1 MRRWFLSY
9 NTQDFELAQS
19 LETELARKDADASIF
34 FAPKSMRPGA
44 YWLPTLA
51 NDIAEATA
59 FVLLVGEK
67 GLGPW
72 QAIEYYEAY
81 SRRVKEPGFPL
92 ILLLLDRAGVSAPG
106 LPFLRQLH
114 WIVTAEPA
122 SATSVARLIDAAAG
136 GGAPPGE
143 LWRHT
148 APYRGLAAMTEADA
162 EFFFGRGRETAEV
175 IGALAATPDK
185 LPVLLGNSGVGKS
198 SLAQAGVLAAL
209 MRQDWINPVEDA
221 TAWPQVFHDSRRW
234 CFLRLKP
241 GTEPIRALVEPFIR
255 LWQFDATDPRL
266 GTRQAEWING
276 LIEGGN
282 TLRDLLNATEGRL
295 EELGQPKPPV
305 FLIYIDQGEELYVRA
320 EERQRRRFAQLV
332 AQSLGDP
339 RLRAMMSLRADF
351 FGELQKD
358 EPLYAAHRLVSI
370 PPLREAELRAVVSR
384 PAALLGARFE
394 TETLADY
401 IAGRTA
407 EESVTDAGAL
417 PLLSYLLDDMWTQMV
432 GRDDGMLRL
441 PAQAIE
447 LGRVL
452 VERAD
457 AFLAQ
462 HPRSEDE
469 LRRILTLKL
478 ATVREGEEPT
488 RRRALRSEFTDAQWR
503 LVSELADHPNRLL
516 VTAAPEG
523 GGETYAEV
531 AHEAIFRRWDKLRDW
546 IAAERE
552 FLAWKTGLEAVRRGW
567 QAAPD
572 ASKHDALLM
581 GAPLTQAQSWLG
593 RRAEDLSAADRDF
606 IAASMEREA
615 RARRRMRR
623 VQMLVYGLLVG
634 VIVGLVGWMN
644 EQRLKEYAYMLAQ
657 VRPHVLDAA
666 AERALQPGD
675 SFKECAE
682 DCPEMVVIPAGE
694 FTMGSPASE
703 RGRSDDEEPQHRVV
717 FAKPFAVAKFEV
729 TFADWDACV
738 AYGDC
743 DPRVD
748 DGGYG
753 RGRQPVINVTWDDAK
768 QYAAWLSR
776 VTGKPYRLL
785 SEAEFEY
792 AARAGTLTAYP
803 WGDEIGKN
811 NANCAGCG
819 SKWDNRQPAPVG
831 SFAANR
837 FGLYDMH
844 GNVLQ
849 WVEDCYHDSYEGA
862 PSDGSAWTAGDCA
875 RRVVR
880 GGQWDGNPRGIRSA
894 YRYNLTPDDRDSVL
908 GFRVGR
914 TLTP

>member
-1 MRRWFLSY
+1 
-9 NTQDFELAQS
+9 
-19 LETELARKDADASIF
+19 
-34 FAPKSMRPGA
+34 
-44 YWLPTLA
+44 
-51 NDIAEATA
+51 
-59 FVLLVGEK
+59 
-67 GLGPW
+67 
-72 QAIEYYEAY
+72 
-81 SRRVKEPGFPL
+81 
-92 ILLLLDRAGVSAPG
+92 
-106 LPFLRQLH
+106 
-114 WIVTAEPA
+114 
-122 SATSVARLIDAAAG
+122 
-136 GGAPPGE
+136 
-143 LWRHT
+143 
-148 APYRGLAAMTEADA
+148 
-162 EFFFGRGRETAEV
+162 
-175 IGALAATPDK
+175 
-185 LPVLLGNSGVGKS
+185 
-198 SLAQAGVLAAL
+198 
-209 MRQDWINPVEDA
+209 
-221 TAWPQVFHDSRRW
+221 
-234 CFLRLKP
+234 LKP

-255 LWQFDATDPRL
+255 LWQFDPTDPRVA
-266 GTRQAEWING
+266 TRQAEWIDG
-276 LIEGGN
+276 LVEGRH

-305 FLIYIDQGEELYVRA
+305 FFIYIDQGEELYVRA
-320 EERQRRRFAQLV
+320 EERQRRRFSQLV
-332 AQSLGDP
+332 GASLGDE
-339 RLRAMMSLRADF
+339 RLRAMMSLRSDF

-358 EPLYAAHRLVSI
+358 EPLYAAHRLVSV

-407 EESVTDAGAL
+407 EESVSDAGAL

-432 GRDDGMLRL
+432 GRGDGKLRL

-457 AFLAQ
+457 AFLAR

-469 LRRILTLKL
+469 LRRVLTLKL

-523 GGETYAEV
+523 GESYAEV
-531 AHEAIFRRWDKLRDW
+531 AHEAIFRRWDRLRDW

-567 QAAPD
+567 QVAPD

-593 RRAEDLSAADRDF
+593 RRAEDLSSAADRDF

-615 RARRRMRR
+615 RTRRRARRIQ
-623 VQMLVYGLLVG
+623 VLVYGLLVG
-634 VIVGLVGWMN
+634 VVGLVGLMSGGYLT
-644 EQRLKEYAYMLAQ
+644 EQWLWFSYKLAQ
-657 VRPHVLDAA
+657 VRPHVLGAA
-666 AERALQPGD
+666 AERALKPGD
-675 SFKECAE
+675 RFKECAK

-703 RGRSDDEEPQHRVV
+703 PGRGDDEEPQHRVV
-717 FAKPFAVAKFEV
+717 FVKPLAVARFEV
-729 TFADWDACV
+729 TFDDWDACV
-738 AYGDC
+738 AHGDC
-743 DPRVD
+743 VRVTD
-748 DGGYG
+748 AGYG
-753 RGRQPVINVTWDDAK
+753 RGRQPVINVTWFDAQ

-776 VTGKPYRLL
+776 MTGRPYRLL

-803 WGDEIGKN
+803 WGDDIGRN
-811 NANCAGCG
+811 NANCVRCG
-819 SKWDNRQPAPVG
+819 SEWDNRQPAPVG

-837 FGLYDMH
+837 FGLHDMH
-844 GNVLQ
+844 GNLLQ
-849 WVEDCYHDSYEGA
+849 WVEDCYHDSYTGA
-862 PSDGSAWTAGDCA
+862 PSDGSAWTEVDCA

-880 GGQWDGNPRGIRSA
+880 GGQWDGNPQDLRSA
-894 YRYNLTPDDRDSVL
+894 FRYNLTPDDRDSVL
-908 GFRVGR
+908 GFRLAR